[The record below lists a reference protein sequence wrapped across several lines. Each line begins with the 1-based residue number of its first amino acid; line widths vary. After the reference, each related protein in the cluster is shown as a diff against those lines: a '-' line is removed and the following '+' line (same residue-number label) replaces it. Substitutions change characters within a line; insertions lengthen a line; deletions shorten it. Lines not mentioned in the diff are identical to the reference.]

1 MPPSNDRF
9 VRLVVPAT
17 NRFGRVRPWQM
28 LRPIRCATLA
38 AMRVVVATFVV
49 VLGSFAYANAQPGT
63 EPNAPTEGELHQRV
77 ATQTPRKK
85 LSDFLVPLAK
95 KAEAKKD
102 WAAAIPIYQALV
114 AARGPAGPEAKQL
127 AVSWQHAGQIEQATL
142 AWIAYAEATKGP
154 EHDAAMAEIQKLS
167 TQKDPLADKLVLKPS
182 VPEAKQAFAAGR
194 AAFARKRYG
203 DALVHFHIGA
213 ALAPDLPGFLR
224 ELGATYD
231 KLGAA
236 EQRRELYR
244 RYLVARPFGA
254 NADVI
259 RAELAKEQDVLGTLL
274 ISSSFPCTELWINR
288 QRITGKLPDQGLVVA
303 PGNYKGLCFNPKY
316 EMALFEYASVE
327 AGKPAVMSFAWAIV
341 ENKLERPLGRIALE
355 NPKSP
360 GVMIDLG
367 ITATE
372 VGVAA
377 PTDNRKLKMI
387 LKDDSGMR
395 TEERQVQIR
404 PGQRVTI
411 QW

>member
-1 MPPSNDRF
+1 MGPSGLDGKTRGPYYEPF
-9 VRLVVPAT
+9 A
-17 NRFGRVRPWQM
+17 RVRQVVIVLRTGFHALPWRSM
-28 LRPIRCATLA
+28 RAVAIALA
-38 AMRVVVATFVV
+38 IMFGAVSTARGEGEA
-49 VLGSFAYANAQPGT
+49 SAS
-63 EPNAPTEGELHQRV
+63 EGELHQRV
-77 ATQTPRKK
+77 PTQTPRKK
-85 LSDFLVPLAK
+85 LSELLIPLAR
-95 KAEAKKD
+95 KAEKKKD
-102 WAAAIPIYQALV
+102 WAAAIPVYQALV
-114 AARGPAGPEAKQL
+114 AARGPASPEAKRL
-127 AVSWQHAGQIEQATL
+127 AAIWQEAGQIEQATL
-142 AWIAYAEATKGP
+142 AWIAYAEATKGA
-154 EHDAAMAEIQKLS
+154 EHDAAMTEVQKLS

-182 VPEAKQAFAAGR
+182 VAEAKKAFAAGR
-194 AAFARKRYG
+194 AAFAKKAYG

-259 RAELAKEQDVLGTLL
+259 RAELAKEKDVLGTLL

-288 QRITGKLPDQGLVVA
+288 QRISGKLPEKGLVVA
-303 PGNYKGLCFNPKY
+303 PGQYKGLCFNPKY
-316 EMALFEYASVE
+316 EMALFEYATVE
-327 AGKPAVMSFAWAIV
+327 AGKPAVMNFSWAIV

-355 NPKSP
+355 NPKAP

-372 VGVAA
+372 IGVAA
-377 PTDNRKLKMI
+377 PQDARKLKMI

-395 TEERQVQIR
+395 SEERQVEIR

-411 QW
+411 RW